1 MATEPSPQ
9 FLNSVRLKYVKLGY
23 QYLVNHILTFLLIPV
38 IVAISIEL
46 ARVGPEEI
54 LSLICSIYD
63 LDLIYVM
70 STMFLFIIAGTVYYM
85 SRPRSIYLVDYA
97 CFRPKPYLRVPFST
111 FLEHARL
118 VPQFDEK
125 TVRFQVVSIDS
136 ILINRSFRFAWST
149 K

>member
-1 MATEPSPQ
+1 MVTEPSPQ

-23 QYLVNHILTFLLIPV
+23 QYLVNHILTFLLIPL
-38 IVAISIEL
+38 IVAIAIEL

-54 LSLICSIYD
+54 LSLVRFLYH

-70 STMFLFIIAGTVYYM
+70 STIFLVIIAGTVYFM

-97 CFRPKPYLRVPFST
+97 CFRPLPNFRVPFST

-125 TVRFQVVSIDS
+125 TVRFQVISIDS
-136 ILINRSFRFAWST
+136 VQII
-149 K
+149 